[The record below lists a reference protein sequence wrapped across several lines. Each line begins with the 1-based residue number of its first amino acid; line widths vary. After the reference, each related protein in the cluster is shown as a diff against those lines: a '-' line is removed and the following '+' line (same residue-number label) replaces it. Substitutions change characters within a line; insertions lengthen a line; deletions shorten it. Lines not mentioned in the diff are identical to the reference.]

1 MMMELCLT
9 KATPLKTLDFKD
21 GSTVNTLPAPNPGQ
35 ASLVFCLDNS
45 FWKNYK
51 EYLQETLIDIRRNV
65 D

>member
-51 EYLQETLIDIRRNV
+51 EYLSRNFNRHTAKC
-65 D
+65 